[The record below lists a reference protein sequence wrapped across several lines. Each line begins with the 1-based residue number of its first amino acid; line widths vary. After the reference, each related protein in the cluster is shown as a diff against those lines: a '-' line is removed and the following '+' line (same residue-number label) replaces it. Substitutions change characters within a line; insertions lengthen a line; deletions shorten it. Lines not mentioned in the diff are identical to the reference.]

1 MCQTPPREWAW
12 RGARLL
18 GSEAGGEGPV
28 ADPRLQGYCPLS
40 PHGAQ
45 QDRAVSGITT
55 GLSQEEISPS
65 SEVVPLLPAQE
76 SSPSQ
81 GWECPSA
88 LLPSHRRAAQ
98 KMLLAGGHQLS
109 STRREGVGQDRK
121 THPEREAGS
130 AHNSHRHGLY
140 HPGRTCGHTRR
151 WKHCHSYHTYK
162 CSDVCTLRQG
172 DPNQPSAHPLSQHT
186 YTYTYTHTH
195 THTRAHTD
203 RYIWCFM
210 DTHRPA
216 HAQQPPTLHQPRV
229 GAVLQPIWSPD
240 PAGLSLSLGVGW
252 GWGISPWRELIS
264 VVPTQQG

>member
-40 PHGAQ
+40 PHAAQ
-45 QDRAVSGITT
+45 QDSAVSGITT
-55 GLSQEEISPS
+55 GLSQEISPS

-88 LLPSHRRAAQ
+88 LLPSHHRAAQ
-98 KMLLAGGHQLS
+98 KTLLAGGHQLS
-109 STRREGVGQDRK
+109 STRREGVRQDRK

-151 WKHCHSYHTYK
+151 WKHCHSYHTHTHACAHTYK
-162 CSDVCTLRQG
+162 CSDVCTLRET
-172 DPNQPSAHPLSQHT
+172 PTNTQPTPSPSTLIH
-186 YTYTYTHTH
+186 THTH
-195 THTRAHTD
+195 THRPTQTDAYGASWTHTD
-203 RYIWCFM
+203 LH
-210 DTHRPA
+210 THSSCP
-216 HAQQPPTLHQPRV
+216 HS
-229 GAVLQPIWSPD
+229 I
-240 PAGLSLSLGVGW
+240 SLGW
-252 GWGISPWRELIS
+252 GQFCNPSGAQ
-264 VVPTQQG
+264 TQLGCP